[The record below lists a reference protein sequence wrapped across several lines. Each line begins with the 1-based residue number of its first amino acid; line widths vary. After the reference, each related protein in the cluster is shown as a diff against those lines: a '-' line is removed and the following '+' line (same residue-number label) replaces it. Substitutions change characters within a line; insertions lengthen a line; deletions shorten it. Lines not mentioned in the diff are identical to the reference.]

1 MFGAC
6 AGWGLMSPVGKDA
19 MLHGFDG
26 ITMVSFRVA
35 GACLLFWIASLFAP
49 KEQVPWRDRLMF
61 IGAALTGLLF
71 NQCCFTIGLS
81 ITSPINASIVT
92 TSMPIFAMILAAL
105 ILREPITG
113 KKALGVLM
121 GCSGA
126 LILILSSAAHADAR
140 VGDIRGDL
148 LCLFAQFSF
157 ALYLSLFNPLI
168 KRYNVFTVNKYM
180 FSWATLMLLP
190 LSSYHVYGVIS
201 QPIPLLT
208 WIEVGYVVVCGTFFC
223 YILTMIGQRT
233 LRPTVVSVYN
243 YVQPIVAVAASLIMM
258 ANAAA
263 PLNTAAS
270 PGTAA
275 ASSYDEFSIL
285 AGMDNGDTDIDIN
298 MDGQFDV
305 KDCFY
310 LMAYDYRKEL
320 EPAIENNILSIADFD
335 MSGSVDHAD
344 SDILLKYLVT
354 RKKAKGLASLI
365 ARGYEREIATEA
377 LEATLAS
384 TPKNVEEESLK
395 KDFFIAKNK
404 FLKFEDLYIRKQKI
418 FAYLARKGY
427 KYEDIK
433 RVIEEEYN
441 EA

>member
-35 GACLLFWIASLFAP
+35 GACLLFWIVSLFAP

-243 YVQPIVAVAASLIMM
+243 YVQPIVAVAASLIMGISTM
-258 ANAAA
+258 KLTHVLAVV
-263 PLNTAAS
+263 LV
-270 PGTAA
+270 
-275 ASSYDEFSIL
+275 FSGVWL
-285 AGMDNGDTDIDIN
+285 V
-298 MDGQFDV
+298 V
-305 KDCFY
+305 KSKS
-310 LMAYDYRKEL
+310 RK
-320 EPAIENNILSIADFD
+320 D
-335 MSGSVDHAD
+335 
-344 SDILLKYLVT
+344 
-354 RKKAKGLASLI
+354 
-365 ARGYEREIATEA
+365 
-377 LEATLAS
+377 
-384 TPKNVEEESLK
+384 
-395 KDFFIAKNK
+395 
-404 FLKFEDLYIRKQKI
+404 
-418 FAYLARKGY
+418 
-427 KYEDIK
+427 
-433 RVIEEEYN
+433 IEEERQEKKN
-441 EA
+441 V

>member
-1 MFGAC
+1 MKKSKALVAHLAMFGAC

-121 GCSGA
+121 GCNGA

-243 YVQPIVAVAASLIMM
+243 YVQPIVAVAASLIMGISTM
-258 ANAAA
+258 KLTHVLAVV
-263 PLNTAAS
+263 LV
-270 PGTAA
+270 
-275 ASSYDEFSIL
+275 FSGVWL
-285 AGMDNGDTDIDIN
+285 VVKSKSRKDIEEDR
-298 MDGQFDV
+298 QE
-305 KDCFY
+305 K
-310 LMAYDYRKEL
+310 
-320 EPAIENNILSIADFD
+320 
-335 MSGSVDHAD
+335 
-344 SDILLKYLVT
+344 
-354 RKKAKGLASLI
+354 
-365 ARGYEREIATEA
+365 
-377 LEATLAS
+377 
-384 TPKNVEEESLK
+384 KNV
-395 KDFFIAKNK
+395 
-404 FLKFEDLYIRKQKI
+404 
-418 FAYLARKGY
+418 
-427 KYEDIK
+427 
-433 RVIEEEYN
+433 
-441 EA
+441 

>member
-35 GACLLFWIASLFAP
+35 GACLLFWIASLFVP

-201 QPIPLLT
+201 QPILLLT

-243 YVQPIVAVAASLIMM
+243 YVQPIVAVAASLIMGISTM
-258 ANAAA
+258 KLTHVLAVV
-263 PLNTAAS
+263 LV
-270 PGTAA
+270 
-275 ASSYDEFSIL
+275 FSGVWL
-285 AGMDNGDTDIDIN
+285 V
-298 MDGQFDV
+298 V
-305 KDCFY
+305 KSKS
-310 LMAYDYRKEL
+310 RK
-320 EPAIENNILSIADFD
+320 D
-335 MSGSVDHAD
+335 
-344 SDILLKYLVT
+344 
-354 RKKAKGLASLI
+354 
-365 ARGYEREIATEA
+365 
-377 LEATLAS
+377 
-384 TPKNVEEESLK
+384 
-395 KDFFIAKNK
+395 
-404 FLKFEDLYIRKQKI
+404 
-418 FAYLARKGY
+418 
-427 KYEDIK
+427 
-433 RVIEEEYN
+433 IEEERQEKKN
-441 EA
+441 V